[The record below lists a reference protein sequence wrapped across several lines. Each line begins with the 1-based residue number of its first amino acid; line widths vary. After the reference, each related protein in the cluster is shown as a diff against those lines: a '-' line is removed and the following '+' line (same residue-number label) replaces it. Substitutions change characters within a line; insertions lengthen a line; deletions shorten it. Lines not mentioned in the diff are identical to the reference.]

1 MKGTL
6 KNGFKY
12 EVGDNIMDDM
22 EFVEIYRAAQD
33 DALKYID
40 LLEKL
45 LGKEQKQRLYDSLR
59 SKDGIVHVQEGDYT
73 VTDAVAEI
81 FDAIRESGTAGKN

>member
-1 MKGTL
+1 MKGKL

-12 EVGDNIMDDM
+12 EVSDNIMDDM
-22 EFVEIYRAAQD
+22 EFVEIYRATQD
-33 DALKYID
+33 DPLKYID

-45 LGKEQKQRLYDSLR
+45 LGKEQKQKLYDSIR
-59 SKDGIVHVQEGDYT
+59 GKDGVVHVQEGDYT

-81 FDAIRESGTAGKN
+81 FKALEESGTAGKN

>member
-1 MKGTL
+1 MKETL

-12 EVGDNIMDDM
+12 EVSDGIMDDM
-22 EFVEIYRAAQD
+22 EFIEIYRAVED

-45 LGKEQKQRLYDSLR
+45 LGKEQKQKLYDSIR
-59 SKDGIVHVQEGDYT
+59 GKDGIVHVQDGDYT
-73 VTDAVAEI
+73 VVDAVTEI
-81 FDAIRESGTAGKN
+81 FSALEKSGTAGKN